1 MEKTIGVA
9 PCSNPFDTL
18 SVRGRSRC
26 FSISRLLGFD
36 SLCVNLQTPRYR
48 PWITASS
55 LLRLSGDV
63 VDGETAAQGYL
74 CKSGCQVEH
83 ISRERSRVKPQSGKN
98 LPEINKLLIKWQ
110 LSVRLARRP
119 QAELHI
125 LPGTTAT
132 QYSRNFSPQRSQIR
146 CFTWVVW

>member
-1 MEKTIGVA
+1 MFYQNITYWA
-9 PCSNPFDTL
+9 
-18 SVRGRSRC
+18 
-26 FSISRLLGFD
+26 

-83 ISRERSRVKPQSGKN
+83 INQERGRIKPQSGKN
-98 LPEINKLLIKWQ
+98 LPKINKLLNKWL
-110 LSVRLARRP
+110 LSDRL
-119 QAELHI
+119 
-125 LPGTTAT
+125 
-132 QYSRNFSPQRSQIR
+132 
-146 CFTWVVW
+146 VK